1 MLVKRRAEFGVS
13 PDSTKRGSDEMK
25 PRSLPIIFAVLL
37 LAFFYTNAL
46 AVSDPEEGKDTDTR
60 MINAKVVEVNDSH
73 ISVIA
78 RTGVEHVIAVDRND
92 TSITRDGKIVSLK
105 DLREG
110 DVVTVE
116 LDANKK
122 MKFAKNISLRP
133 AQVEMTARNR
143 R

>member
-1 MLVKRRAEFGVS
+1 MTRL
-13 PDSTKRGSDEMK
+13 
-25 PRSLPIIFAVLL
+25 RSLPTIFAALL
-37 LAFFYTNAL
+37 LALSYTNAL
-46 AVSDPEEGKDTDTR
+46 AASGTEEGKDTDTR

-92 TSITRDGKIVSLK
+92 TKITRDGKIVSLK

-110 DVVTVE
+110 DIVTVE
-116 LDANKK
+116 LDANKQ
-122 MKFAKNISLRP
+122 MKFAKNISMRSP
-133 AQVEMTARNR
+133 QVEMTARNR

>member
-1 MLVKRRAEFGVS
+1 MTRL
-13 PDSTKRGSDEMK
+13 
-25 PRSLPIIFAVLL
+25 RSLPTIFAVLL

-46 AVSDPEEGKDTDTR
+46 AASGPDEGKDTGTR
-60 MINAKVVEVNDSH
+60 MVNAKVVEVNDSH

-92 TSITRDGKIVSLK
+92 TRITRDGKIVSLK

-110 DVVTVE
+110 DLVTVE
-116 LDANKK
+116 LDASKK
-122 MKFAKNISLRP
+122 MKFAKNISLRS
-133 AQVEMTARNR
+133 AQTEMTARNR